1 MRLAVVALL
10 SACSFDH
17 GDVATTGDAA
27 GLPDSS
33 VVVDSGVD
41 AALDRSKKLVFDN
54 SASTIDL
61 VDFPVLVALDAT
73 TIDYARIADPTKDL
87 RFEYATAGQTASV
100 GDNVPFEIETWDP
113 NGESIVWIRVPEI
126 RAGTTD
132 TAVLM
137 HYGPNAAG
145 LADAAATWADW
156 ELVHHMTSALTGST
170 GAYNG
175 TPVNVTF
182 GAGQIGESLQLAG
195 GTNRGLTFANGG
207 ALFDGWTSFTLSFWL
222 YADYNSVAGL
232 GGSEP
237 WVMDKGTSLTAG
249 RLYASGSDIRF
260 QVDLHF
266 ENDDINAR
274 ILSVPPKT
282 WTLVTI
288 TCDGATLS
296 IAKNDSA
303 FGSAALSGTSQS
315 LRESTETFFI
325 GAMTGVLDGGIDE
338 MRIERRFRPNDWVRA
353 QYLSMTRQFVTFADP

>member
-1 MRLAVVALL
+1 MRLAVVAVLG
-10 SACSFDH
+10 ACSFDH
-17 GDVATTGDAA
+17 GHVAMTGDA
-27 GLPDSS
+27 GLPDG
-33 VVVDSGVD
+33 VAIDGNVD
-41 AALDRSKKLVFDN
+41 ASLDRSRKLVFDN

-73 TIDYARIADPTKDL
+73 TIDYARIADPAKDL

-100 GDNVPFEIETWDP
+100 GDNVPFEIEKWDP
-113 NGESIVWIRVPEI
+113 SGESILWIRVPEI

-145 LADAAATWADW
+145 LADAAATWAGW
-156 ELVHHMTSALTGST
+156 ELVHHMTSGLTSSM

-175 TPVNVTF
+175 TGVNVAF
-182 GAGQIGESLQLAG
+182 DAGQTGDALQLAG
-195 GTNRGLTFANGG
+195 GTNRGVTFANGG
-207 ALFDGWTSFTLSFWL
+207 ALFDGWTNFTLSFWL
-222 YADYNSVAGL
+222 YADYTSAAGL
-232 GGSEP
+232 GGGER

-288 TCDGATLS
+288 TGNGATLS
-296 IAKNDSA
+296 IAKNDGA
-303 FGSAALSGTSQS
+303 FGSATLSGTNQA
-315 LRESTETFFI
+315 LRQSTEAFFL
-325 GAMTGVLDGGIDE
+325 GAMTEVLAGGIDE
-338 MRIERRFRPNDWVRA
+338 MRIERRARPNDWVRA

>member
-1 MRLAVVALL
+1 MRLAVVAIL

-17 GDVATTGDAA
+17 GDVAITGDAA
-27 GLPDSS
+27 GLPDS
-33 VVVDSGVD
+33 VAVDSSVD
-41 AALDRSKKLVFDN
+41 ASLDRSRKLVFDN

-73 TIDYARIADPTKDL
+73 NIDYSRIADPTKDL
-87 RFEYATAGQTASV
+87 RFEYATAGQTAGI
-100 GDNVPFEIETWDP
+100 GDNVPFEIETWNP
-113 NGESIVWIRVPEI
+113 SGESIVWIRVPEI
-126 RAGTTD
+126 RAGSTD

-145 LADAAATWADW
+145 LADAAATWAGW
-156 ELVHHMTSALTGST
+156 ELVHHMTSGLTSSM

-175 TPVNVTF
+175 TPVNVAF
-182 GAGQIGESLQLAG
+182 SAGHIGDALQLAG
-195 GTNRGLTFANGG
+195 GTNRGVTFANAG

-222 YADYNSVAGL
+222 YADYNSAAGL

-237 WVMDKGTSLTAG
+237 WVMEKGTSLTAG
-249 RLYASGSDIRF
+249 RLYAAGADIRF

-288 TCDGATLS
+288 TCDGATLN
-296 IAKNDSA
+296 IAKNDGA
-303 FGSAALSGTSQS
+303 FGFATLSGTNQS
-315 LRESTETFFI
+315 LRGSSEPFFI
-325 GAMTGVLDGGIDE
+325 GAMTEVLAGGIDE

-353 QYLSMTRQFVTFADP
+353 QYLTMTRQFVTFADP